1 MTAKA
6 LTEPEREIARMLQ
19 AEGRQ
24 VTAVAE
30 GRLRTPDV
38 LVDGEP
44 TEFKSLGPGASNVT
58 LRNALGSAKGQART
72 IVVDARGS
80 GLTETEALR
89 GLRRF
94 LGAHEDRV
102 DSIRVFGEGYEV
114 RHPPIVK

>member
-1 MTAKA
+1 MPPMTAKA

-44 TEFKSLGPGASNVT
+44 TEFKSLGPGRAM
-58 LRNALGSAKGQART
+58 
-72 IVVDARGS
+72 
-80 GLTETEALR
+80 
-89 GLRRF
+89 
-94 LGAHEDRV
+94 
-102 DSIRVFGEGYEV
+102 
-114 RHPPIVK
+114 